1 MSSLR
6 ISDMLDGCAL
16 ASVRVARGLESVLW
30 VGSEFVVLVL
40 SVVRHVDINL
50 ARSRAR
56 YATRG
61 VVSSA
66 RTSAHRSAKETRHTV
81 SEGWS
86 TKNVFGRLGSL
97 HKSPAQEGRT
107 PWYTYL
113 TLKPNVHE
121 QTQLEY
127 GTHKSEVTR
136 TPISIHR
143 GPCRVCEIEG
153 SRPGFKHSSYRDM
166 LSHPHCTNR
175 KVGCPLSSYLPVT

>member
-1 MSSLR
+1 M
-6 ISDMLDGCAL
+6 
-16 ASVRVARGLESVLW
+16 
-30 VGSEFVVLVL
+30 VGSEFVVLVFSP

-50 ARSRAR
+50 AR

-113 TLKPNVHE
+113 TLYSPMWRWFGATWYKRLLLENIRSRGTYPAEHGVEKTEGAARSRNARWSTRNGDPQNRANAAEVH
-121 QTQLEY
+121 
-127 GTHKSEVTR
+127 GR
-136 TPISIHR
+136 
-143 GPCRVCEIEG
+143 
-153 SRPGFKHSSYRDM
+153 
-166 LSHPHCTNR
+166 
-175 KVGCPLSSYLPVT
+175 